1 MKYYLGVDGGG
12 SKTYTLIVNEQG
24 TIVGK
29 GNSGNGNHQLGY
41 EEARRNIQE
50 SVEMALGQAELT
62 REEITFAFFG
72 LAGADRETDY
82 KILRPMIAELGFPRY
97 EINCDTMIAL
107 RAGTN
112 QPYGVVLI
120 CGTGMN
126 SAGISPR
133 GEFFQ
138 CGGFTYQ
145 YGDFGGGG
153 ALCIEIFR
161 AVIRAW
167 DGRGRPTLLTE
178 LLLEELGYENVQT
191 MFDDYLDHEKTPPLH
206 TAKLL
211 FQAAQQGDAVAISI
225 LRVQG
230 EELGR
235 SAQAVIKKL
244 GMKSEC
250 FDVVLAGSIVTRGEG
265 DYVQAY
271 IREAVKEAAPHAQV
285 VKLQVEPVVGAVWL
299 AVEGSGI
306 ELPKPIYDQLHTVSD
321 YDSIQ
326 PGSAKEMRP
335 EGDDRP

>member
-29 GNSGNGNHQLGY
+29 GNSGKGNHQSGY
-41 EEARRNIQE
+41 EEARQNIRE
-50 SVEMALGQAELT
+50 SVGMALGQAGLT
-62 REEITFAFFG
+62 REEISFAFFG

-82 KILRPMIAELGFPRY
+82 KIIRPMIAELGFPRY
-97 EINCDTMIAL
+97 DINCDTMIAL

-112 QPYGVVLI
+112 RPYGVVLI
-120 CGTGMN
+120 CGTGTN
-126 SAGISPR
+126 SAGVSPQ
-133 GEFFQ
+133 GQFYQ
-138 CGGFTYQ
+138 CGGFSYP

-153 ALCIEIFR
+153 SLCIEAFR

-167 DGRGRPTLLTE
+167 DGRERPTLLTE
-178 LLLEELGYENVQT
+178 LLLRELGYDSVQA

-211 FQAAQQGDAVAISI
+211 FEAALQGDPVATSI

-230 EELGR
+230 EEMGK
-235 SAQAVIKKL
+235 SAQAVIKRL
-244 GMKSEC
+244 GMESDS

-265 DYVQAY
+265 DFIHAY
-271 IREAVKEAAPHAQV
+271 IRQAVIEAAPQAAI

-299 AVEGSGI
+299 AVEKSGI
-306 ELPKPIYDQLHTVSD
+306 KLPQRIYDQLRAVSD
-321 YDSIQ
+321 YELI
-326 PGSAKEMRP
+326 
-335 EGDDRP
+335 